1 MMMSHETPSPTLR
14 KNLLKSDKSC
24 QKKKVLVMVKKSS
37 LRNSLEN
44 NDRQET
50 VWLLQNDSGGRE
62 PMEPGRK

>member
-1 MMMSHETPSPTLR
+1 
-14 KNLLKSDKSC
+14 
-24 QKKKVLVMVKKSS
+24 MVKKSS